1 MIRGFLAVGRDVSRE
16 TSLRCFSGKRVSR
29 TIAVVNQKGGV
40 GKTTTAVNFACG
52 LAIAEQQTL
61 LVDMDPQANATMSL
75 GLTPGKL
82 ERTVLDVLLKPEVFQ
97 KAIRST
103 SVANLAVLP
112 ANTDLVAAEVR
123 LLTDKKR
130 VFRLR
135 EALAATRE
143 QFSYIIIDCPPS
155 LGMLTVN
162 AICASSSIIIPLQC
176 EYYSLEGL
184 SRTLEAVRIFRETL
198 GIDIEIAG
206 LLLTMFDSRTKLSRE
221 VASDVRE
228 HFPGK
233 VFSTVIPRNV
243 RVAEAPG
250 YGKPVMLYDVAS
262 RGSQA
267 FLRLT
272 EEFLTGEARKAAR
285 SRVRGDTRRVG

>member
-1 MIRGFLAVGRDVSRE
+1 M
-16 TSLRCFSGKRVSR
+16 CVSR

-40 GKTTTAVNFACG
+40 GKTTTAVNFATG
-52 LAIAEQQTL
+52 LALAEQRTL

-82 ERTVLDVLLKPEVFQ
+82 ESTVFDVLLKPEVFQ
-97 KAIRST
+97 EAICST
-103 SVANLAVLP
+103 SVTKLAVLP
-112 ANTDLVAAEVR
+112 ANTDLVAAEIELVN
-123 LLTDKKR
+123 DKRR

-135 EALAATRE
+135 EALATARE
-143 QFSYIIIDCPPS
+143 RFSYIIIDCPPS

-198 GIDIEIAG
+198 GLDIEIAG
-206 LLLTMFDSRTKLSRE
+206 LLLTMFDSRTNLSRE
-221 VASDVRE
+221 VASDVRK
-228 HFPGK
+228 HFPDK

-267 FLRLT
+267 FLGLT
-272 EEFLTGEARKAAR
+272 EEFLTSEARKAVGPRAG
-285 SRVRGDTRRVG
+285 GDTWRVG